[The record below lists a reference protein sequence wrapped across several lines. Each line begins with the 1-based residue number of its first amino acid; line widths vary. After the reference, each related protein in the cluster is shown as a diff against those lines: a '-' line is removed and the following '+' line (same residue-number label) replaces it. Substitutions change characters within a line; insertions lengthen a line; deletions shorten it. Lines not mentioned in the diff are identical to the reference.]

1 MGRSESQGC
10 SVSEDIFDRTWRACA
25 QRGWC
30 DNLGGCE
37 YQRVRGEW
45 AASPTPIGNL
55 HEFIRRRANIGPDGA
70 EPCYGSGVKKESAW
84 TTDLD
89 EVFEET
95 IKSETSATPVLWS
108 SAVVGAVLQTT
119 VEWGSA
125 GGRAAGDPRGCHSPR
140 TDGRPIPQRRGTHD
154 RAEAPGRTQPARPN
168 QLTAQLCACP
178 RYPAPCSQ
186 TGSPVHTTI
195 PSLVTRADARTRPP
209 PIPGGQTHSPAL
221 GHAGFERRCAVRAQ
235 RG

>member
-1 MGRSESQGC
+1 M
-10 SVSEDIFDRTWRACA
+10 SEDVFDRTWRACA

-55 HEFIRRRANIGPDGA
+55 HEFIRRRANIGPDGV

-125 GGRAAGDPRGCHSPR
+125 GGRRVTRVDVTLH
-140 TDGRPIPQRRGTHD
+140 
-154 RAEAPGRTQPARPN
+154 E
-168 QLTAQLCACP
+168 LTAA
-178 RYPAPCSQ
+178 RYP
-186 TGSPVHTTI
+186 GDVVHTI
-195 PSLVTRADARTRPP
+195 AQKHRVALNPP
-209 PIPGGQTHSPAL
+209 DQIN
-221 GHAGFERRCAVRAQ
+221 
-235 RG
+235 